1 MEQHLFNQLQNNF
14 KTFMGKSALPP
25 IEPPKVFG
33 FDQSHIGRK
42 LSDIAKDT
50 QIKSLIDSELPEDVI
65 KKSMRGKRW
74 GWEVTVKKIF
84 DCEKTFIF
92 GYGNDEVGYK
102 ISFGDELE
110 NEFVCLVNTN
120 FELEVGSQCAID
132 GIISEVDSSKH
143 HIRLNRVKILKNLK

>member
-1 MEQHLFNQLQNNF
+1 MEQHLFNRLQNNF

-25 IEPPKVFG
+25 IEPPKIFG

-50 QIKSLIDSELPEDVI
+50 QIKSLIDSGLPEDVI
-65 KKSMRGKRW
+65 RQSMRGKRW
-74 GWEVTVKKIF
+74 GWEVTVVKIF

-102 ISFGDELE
+102 ISFADVMGH
-110 NEFVCLVNTN
+110 EFVCLVNTN
-120 FELEVGSQCAID
+120 FDLDVGSKCAID
-132 GIISEVDSSKH
+132 GTISEIDPTKKQ
-143 HIRLNRVKILKNLK
+143 IRLNRVKILKNLK

>member
-1 MEQHLFNQLQNNF
+1 MKQALFNRLQNNF
-14 KTFMGKSALPP
+14 KTFIGQSKLPP
-25 IEPPKVFG
+25 IEPPKIFG

-50 QIKSLIDSELPEDVI
+50 QIKSLIDSGLPEDVI

-102 ISFGDELE
+102 ISFSDTMGH
-110 NEFVCLVNTN
+110 EFVCLVNTS
-120 FELEVGSQCAID
+120 FDLDVGNECAID
-132 GIISEVDSSKH
+132 GTISEIDPTKKQ
-143 HIRLNRVKILKNLK
+143 IRLNRVKVLKNSK

>member
-1 MEQHLFNQLQNNF
+1 MEQQLFNRLQKNF
-14 KTFMGKSALPP
+14 KAFIGTPIPSP

-33 FDQSHIGRK
+33 FDSSHIGRK
-42 LSDIAKDT
+42 LSDIAQDT
-50 QIKSLIDSELPEDVI
+50 QIKSLIDSGMPEKVI

-74 GWEVTVKKIF
+74 GWEVTVNKIF

-102 ISFGDELE
+102 ISFIDELG

-120 FELEVGSQCAID
+120 FELEVGNNCAID
-132 GIISEVDSSKH
+132 GVISEIDPLKKK
-143 HIRLNRVKILKNLK
+143 IRLNRVKILKSL